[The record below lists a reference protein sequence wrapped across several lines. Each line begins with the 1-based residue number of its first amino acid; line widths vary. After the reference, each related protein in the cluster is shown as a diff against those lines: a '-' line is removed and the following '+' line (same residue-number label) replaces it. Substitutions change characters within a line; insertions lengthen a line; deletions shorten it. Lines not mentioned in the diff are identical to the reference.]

1 MSSSSSL
8 CYLRRPG
15 KTWEPAPVVYQ
26 RILDLYE
33 ELQGNRRSRQ
43 QDPVTICTSCPN
55 GEVMMA
61 QVSSKP
67 HMRGVFVCEVVE
79 AGDEA
84 GTGTVELMRCS
95 VALGVGEIKKRG
107 G

>member
-1 MSSSSSL
+1 
-8 CYLRRPG
+8 
-15 KTWEPAPVVYQ
+15 
-26 RILDLYE
+26 
-33 ELQGNRRSRQ
+33 
-43 QDPVTICTSCPN
+43 
-55 GEVMMA
+55 MA